1 MYMIGLVIV
10 IAFLILSIAL
20 LVKMDD
26 TKDIKT
32 SNNKSI
38 GCLSMNENNNLYNQI
53 DSNKDELD
61 RLNKYCE
68 CLYSQYSDE
77 KDKNSSLSEK
87 IQLLELELSETKS
100 AHETLINERKDLEKL
115 DSWMDFF
122 HWCKEL
128 QDENNSLSN
137 KNEKLELDLSK
148 MKSKYESLKNQM
160 SILNS
165 SSECSCNEPL
175 SEDASTMGKED
186 KEKLLQSQCNILSD
200 KIIKNKEI
208 LSKIQNKILEKGK
221 ELSEL
226 NDEVLL
232 QKFGLYEPVYD
243 FSTSEMYKEKL
254 KEIRFQQREMILNKT
269 AAVCHTT
276 WTLNNSLVQGRV
288 MTKLN
293 IKQILRCFNDE
304 CDILISKVKFNNVD
318 AFIDKIEKSYDTL
331 NELNYKNDV
340 SISREYLDL
349 KLKELRLAYEYAQKK
364 QDEKEERQRIKEQ
377 MREEAKL
384 MEEIEVRRKDIEKE
398 MRHYTRQLSQINEL
412 ISKAPEDEIEYLS
425 QKKEYIDDRLK
436 ELNREIEEM
445 DYREANKKAGYVY
458 VISNI
463 GAFGENVYKIGMTR
477 RLEPMDRIDE
487 LSNASVPF
495 RFDVHAMIF
504 SDDAP
509 SLENALHK
517 AFENRKINM
526 VNGRKEFFKVSLN
539 EIKAVVKNNYD
550 KSVEFVEI
558 PTAEQYRE
566 SLRMFK
572 SMGIDNNIH
581 TPVQLKL
588 F

>member
-10 IAFLILSIAL
+10 IAFLILSIAI

-38 GCLSMNENNNLYNQI
+38 GSLSMNENNNLYNQI

-232 QKFGLYEPVYD
+232 QEFGLYEPVYD